1 MGILPQFLKNADNI
15 IFKWWETGDSPPK
28 IEAKAQRERNNIQ
41 MLGGGALRMM
51 TEHHVLDLST
61 LGVGDLDKNSRW
73 DDRVESQPE

>member
-1 MGILPQFLKNADNI
+1 MRITSYLNGEKLETLPLRLR
-15 IFKWWETGDSPPK
+15 PRH
-28 IEAKAQRERNNIQ
+28 RERETISKCW
-41 MLGGGALRMM
+41 GGGALRMM